1 MIDNKPSV
9 ARIKLEIPKS
19 KWFSKIFDNF
29 HDVELKVLNFL
40 PFDVEKSIG
49 NAIIEIN
56 HYKINQII
64 EEIKN
69 HKSVIEFTLMEK
81 ELNRVTFNIITKN
94 PHLLF
99 ILIKCGVLIDFPVK
113 VKEKVAEWNLI
124 ATRERI
130 NDLLDCFEENEISF
144 SLIKIG
150 NSLSNEEDKN
160 KLDSEE
166 LRILKT
172 AINSG
177 FFEVPRNIS
186 LEELAKKLELSKS
199 WTSEKLRKIINK
211 RIRIG
216 I

>member
-1 MIDNKPSV
+1 MHKKLSL

-19 KWFSKIFDNF
+19 KWFSEIFDKY

-40 PFDVEKSIG
+40 PYDFEKYIV
-49 NAIIEIN
+49 NAIIEIT
-56 HYKINQII
+56 HYRIDQII
-64 EEIKN
+64 EDIKN
-69 HKSVIEFTLMEK
+69 HTSVFEFNLIEK
-81 ELNRVTFNIITKN
+81 ELNRVKINIKTKN
-94 PHLLF
+94 PYLIF
-99 ILIKCGVLIDFPVK
+99 TLIKCGVLINFPVK
-113 VKEKVAEWNLI
+113 VKENFAEWDLI
-124 ATRERI
+124 APRERI
-130 NDLLDCFEENEISF
+130 NDLLNRFEEDEINF
-144 SLIKIG
+144 SLVKIG
-150 NSLSNEEDKN
+150 NSYPIEEDNN
-160 KLDSEE
+160 KLDLEE